1 MNGVSGSGHPAGST
15 RFAWH
20 ASCWFKSG
28 FFNTYVHDVFFCCV
42 VACKPAFFRYLKY
55 TPEHMH
61 CFCYFYGPII
71 PQNTGIMAFQSMG
84 NTTTG

>member
-1 MNGVSGSGHPAGST
+1 MRS
-15 RFAWH
+15 RF
-20 ASCWFKSG
+20 S
-28 FFNTYVHDVFFCCV
+28 
-42 VACKPAFFRYLKY
+42 RYLKY

-84 NTTTG
+84 NTATGQ